1 MGTGEAALVD
11 PEWLRWFRENKHF
24 FALGTDTLS
33 VYVALDD
40 SLEVVDKHWEIAGYV
55 YQKLKEASLIISP
68 EIEEPEFG
76 NPIILSTGSIILS
89 VRTNVKAET
98 LKKDWENAEAVYH
111 FLKERGLIRSLELP
125 RK

>member
-11 PEWLRWFRENKHF
+11 PEWLRSLKWKKYI
-24 FALGTDTLS
+24 LLSTDS
-33 VYVALDD
+33 VSLAVSLDD

-111 FLKERGLIRSLELP
+111 FLKERGLIRPLELP